1 MPVLRLDDAHLAFG
15 HVPLL
20 DAASFQLDEGERVV
34 LIGRNGAGKSSLLR
48 VLAGEQP
55 LDDGL
60 LWRQPGL
67 RLAYVP
73 QEADFPPQAT
83 VAEVLTEGLGEAAG
97 LLRRFQA
104 LSRHV
109 AATPEP
115 ALLAELDAVQQALE
129 REGGW
134 QWQHRIDAALAA
146 LGLEAEARIASLSG
160 GGVKRVAL
168 ARALVAEPE
177 VLLLDEPTN
186 HLDIAAIE
194 RLEQMLL
201 TFRGSVVLVT
211 HDRALV
217 DRVATRIVE
226 LDRGRLASFPG
237 SFAEYERRKAEQ
249 LAAEAQAQ
257 ARFDKF
263 HAQEEAWIRKGVEA
277 RRTRNEGRV
286 RRLERLR
293 EEREARRERLGRVR
307 LQLEAGEQSGR
318 LVAELVGVT
327 KSWGERTVVRDFSTT
342 ILRGDRIGFIGPN
355 GAGKTTLLKLILG
368 EIEPDAGLVRHG
380 TRRNVAYFDQMR
392 AQLDPEARLIDVV
405 SPGSDTV
412 EIAGQRRHVVGY
424 LEDFLFSPQRARS
437 PVKTLSGGE
446 RNRLLLA
453 RLFAQPA
460 NVLVLDEPTNDL
472 DLDTLELLEERLLS
486 YSGTLLLVSHDR
498 RFLDNVVTQVIAS
511 TGDGRWEE
519 CVGGY
524 SDWLRLKG
532 EVASVSAAPGPTKA
546 PVKAK
551 VAAVEE
557 PRSSRPR
564 RLSYRERQELEALP
578 QRIEALEA
586 EQAAL
591 AEALADPRLY
601 SERAQEVAG
610 LKSRL
615 TAVEEEIEALLERWS
630 ELEALAAG
638 EG

>member
-1 MPVLRLDDAHLAFG
+1 
-15 HVPLL
+15 
-20 DAASFQLDEGERVV
+20 
-34 LIGRNGAGKSSLLR
+34 
-48 VLAGEQP
+48 
-55 LDDGL
+55 
-60 LWRQPGL
+60 
-67 RLAYVP
+67 
-73 QEADFPPQAT
+73 
-83 VAEVLTEGLGEAAG
+83 
-97 LLRRFQA
+97 
-104 LSRHV
+104 
-109 AATPEP
+109 
-115 ALLAELDAVQQALE
+115 
-129 REGGW
+129 
-134 QWQHRIDAALAA
+134 
-146 LGLEAEARIASLSG
+146 
-160 GGVKRVAL
+160 
-168 ARALVAEPE
+168 
-177 VLLLDEPTN
+177 
-186 HLDIAAIE
+186 
-194 RLEQMLL
+194 
-201 TFRGSVVLVT
+201 
-211 HDRALV
+211 
-217 DRVATRIVE
+217 
-226 LDRGRLASFPG
+226 
-237 SFAEYERRKAEQ
+237 
-249 LAAEAQAQ
+249 
-257 ARFDKF
+257 
-263 HAQEEAWIRKGVEA
+263 
-277 RRTRNEGRV
+277 V

-307 LQLEAGEQSGR
+307 LQLDAGEQSGR

-327 KSWGERTVVRDFSTT
+327 KSWGEKTVVRDFSTT
-342 ILRGDRIGFIGPN
+342 ILRGDRIGLIGPN

-460 NVLVLDEPTNDL
+460 NLLVLDEPTNDL
-472 DLDTLELLEERLLS
+472 DLDTLELLEERLLA
-486 YSGTLLLVSHDR
+486 YPGTLLLVSHDR

-524 SDWLRLKG
+524 SDWLRQRG
-532 EVASVSAAPGPTKA
+532 ETALAPAATGPTKA
-546 PVKAK
+546 PVKTK
-551 VAAVEE
+551 IAVPEE
-557 PRSSRPR
+557 SRSSRPR

-591 AEALADPRLY
+591 AEVLADPSLY

-610 LKSRL
+610 LKARL
-615 TAVEEEIEALLERWS
+615 TAVEAEIEALLERWS
-630 ELEALAAG
+630 ELETLAAG

>member
-1 MPVLRLDDAHLAFG
+1 MSILLSTEHLTMQF
-15 HVPLL
+15 
-20 DAASFQLDEGERVV
+20 
-34 LIGRNGAGKSSLLR
+34 
-48 VLAGEQP
+48 
-55 LDDGL
+55 
-60 LWRQPGL
+60 
-67 RLAYVP
+67 
-73 QEADFPPQAT
+73 
-83 VAEVLTEGLGEAAG
+83 
-97 LLRRFQA
+97 
-104 LSRHV
+104 
-109 AATPEP
+109 
-115 ALLAELDAVQQALE
+115 
-129 REGGW
+129 
-134 QWQHRIDAALAA
+134 
-146 LGLEAEARIASLSG
+146 
-160 GGVKRVAL
+160 GGVVAVDDL
-168 ARALVAEPE
+168 NINIPTGEITAL
-177 VLLLDEPTN
+177 
-186 HLDIAAIE
+186 
-194 RLEQMLL
+194 
-201 TFRGSVVLVT
+201 
-211 HDRALV
+211 
-217 DRVATRIVE
+217 
-226 LDRGRLASFPG
+226 
-237 SFAEYERRKAEQ
+237 
-249 LAAEAQAQ
+249 
-257 ARFDKF
+257 
-263 HAQEEAWIRKGVEA
+263 
-277 RRTRNEGRV
+277 
-286 RRLERLR
+286 
-293 EEREARRERLGRVR
+293 
-307 LQLEAGEQSGR
+307 
-318 LVAELVGVT
+318 
-327 KSWGERTVVRDFSTT
+327 
-342 ILRGDRIGFIGPN
+342 IGPN

-380 TRRNVAYFDQMR
+380 TRRRVAYFDQMR

-532 EVASVSAAPGPTKA
+532 EDASVSAAPGPTKA

>member
-1 MPVLRLDDAHLAFG
+1 
-15 HVPLL
+15 
-20 DAASFQLDEGERVV
+20 
-34 LIGRNGAGKSSLLR
+34 
-48 VLAGEQP
+48 
-55 LDDGL
+55 
-60 LWRQPGL
+60 
-67 RLAYVP
+67 
-73 QEADFPPQAT
+73 
-83 VAEVLTEGLGEAAG
+83 
-97 LLRRFQA
+97 
-104 LSRHV
+104 
-109 AATPEP
+109 
-115 ALLAELDAVQQALE
+115 
-129 REGGW
+129 
-134 QWQHRIDAALAA
+134 
-146 LGLEAEARIASLSG
+146 
-160 GGVKRVAL
+160 
-168 ARALVAEPE
+168 
-177 VLLLDEPTN
+177 
-186 HLDIAAIE
+186 
-194 RLEQMLL
+194 
-201 TFRGSVVLVT
+201 
-211 HDRALV
+211 
-217 DRVATRIVE
+217 
-226 LDRGRLASFPG
+226 
-237 SFAEYERRKAEQ
+237 
-249 LAAEAQAQ
+249 
-257 ARFDKF
+257 
-263 HAQEEAWIRKGVEA
+263 
-277 RRTRNEGRV
+277 
-286 RRLERLR
+286 
-293 EEREARRERLGRVR
+293 
-307 LQLEAGEQSGR
+307 
-318 LVAELVGVT
+318 
-327 KSWGERTVVRDFSTT
+327 
-342 ILRGDRIGFIGPN
+342 
-355 GAGKTTLLKLILG
+355 
-368 EIEPDAGLVRHG
+368 
-380 TRRNVAYFDQMR
+380 
-392 AQLDPEARLIDVV
+392 
-405 SPGSDTV
+405 
-412 EIAGQRRHVVGY
+412 
-424 LEDFLFSPQRARS
+424 RS

-615 TAVEEEIEALLERWS
+615 AALQEEIEALLERWS
-630 ELEALAAG
+630 ELEVLAAG